1 MTGAKIEKL
10 TAPRKWSRTC
20 RLMAAISTAGSLI
33 MGLRQGGSTKL
44 KVGNQEKFA
53 EDQNKYL
60 ALAGF
65 KI

>member
-1 MTGAKIEKL
+1 
-10 TAPRKWSRTC
+10 
-20 RLMAAISTAGSLI
+20 